1 VTPLTIDEYIERFD
15 EEPGYLDFARVGPV
29 GRTVQEEVTAQSSL
43 LARARF
49 GSLDALMA
57 QDERLADALE
67 PLTGF
72 RPDQLVF
79 QPNTSSGLMHAMFG
93 LTGGLALSAGEFPAL
108 TFAAV
113 RSSQALGVLRP
124 TWLETDHGRVTPGN
138 LREQLDPSIVA
149 VAVSLVDFR
158 TGFLADLD
166 GIRQVIGDRLLI
178 VDATQG
184 FGVVDAPY
192 GVADIVAAGGQK
204 WVRSG
209 WGTGFLAL
217 SDRALEH
224 LTPVWSGFNATDVE
238 GTPLDEVPQP
248 TRGAAA
254 FQVSNPDVV
263 AQARFAA
270 ALEEIA
276 RVGVEAL
283 NSRLAQRVS
292 EIIDIADEFA
302 LPVVSPR
309 AEAERAGIVVL
320 EPEPGQLTVLAAAL
334 HNHGVTATVRGTQLR
349 LSPHA
354 TTDDET
360 LAMLRASFLS
370 FSTAAASST
379 LA

>member
-1 VTPLTIDEYIERFD
+1 VTSLTIDEYLERFE

-29 GRTVQEEVTAQSSL
+29 GLTVQQEIAAQSSL

-49 GSLDALMA
+49 GSLDGLMD
-57 QDERLADALE
+57 QDGRIGSAVSA
-67 PLTGF
+67 LTGF
-72 RPDQLVF
+72 RPDQIVF
-79 QPNTSSGLMHAMFG
+79 QPNTSQGLMHAMFG
-93 LTGGLALSAGEFPAL
+93 LTGGVALSAAEFPSL

-124 TWLETDHGRVTPGN
+124 TWLETDHGKVTPGN
-138 LREQLDPSIVA
+138 LRDQLDASIVA

-184 FGVVDAPY
+184 FGIVDAPY
-192 GVADIVAAGGQK
+192 EVADIVSAGGQK
-204 WVRSG
+204 WVRAG

-217 SDRALEH
+217 SDRAVEH
-224 LTPVWSGFNATDVE
+224 LTPVWSGFNATDVA
-238 GTPLDEVPQP
+238 GTPVDEVVAP

-254 FQVSNPDVV
+254 FQVSNPDAV

-276 RVGVEAL
+276 AVGVETI
-283 NSRLAQRVS
+283 NGRVAQRVS
-292 EIIDIADEFA
+292 EIIDVADEYA
-302 LPVVSPR
+302 LPVTSPR
-309 AEAERAGIVVL
+309 AESERAGIVVL

-334 HNHGVTATVRGTQLR
+334 HNHGVSATVSGTNVR

-354 TTDDET
+354 TTDEET

-370 FSTAAASST
+370 FSTAAPSSS
-379 LA
+379 LV